1 MTPEIVVAVIV
12 ALSGGGGLVAA
23 YRAWQDHRKGVRE
36 ADAQQ
41 TSTAIDGFRSLVESL
56 RSEVD
61 RLKQDR
67 EQDKAR
73 IDRIEQQITVER
85 DLKWLAIQHIRAL
98 NTWIAHHL
106 PGAAPPAPPDALAE
120 HIVYPYSPPSAPS
133 ASEETP

>member
-36 ADAQQ
+36 QDAQE
-41 TSTAIDGFRSLVESL
+41 TTTAIDGFRSLVESL

-61 RLKQDR
+61 RLKADR
-67 EQDKAR
+67 VEDRAR

-85 DLKWLAIQHIRAL
+85 DLKWLAIQHIRSLHA
-98 NTWIAHHL
+98 WIAHHL
-106 PGAAPPAPPDALAE
+106 PGAAPPAPPDALAD
-120 HIVYPYSPPSAPS
+120 HITYPSPPSAPS
-133 ASEETP
+133 ATPEEEP